1 MSTAKRDWGR
11 PLAPSRNRDG
21 PPLREA
27 GPTGHILSPA
37 TMTLA
42 GSVVA
47 LIFFAAL
54 AEMAAR
60 APFVRRSLPA
70 PHLGIGYWFLDLKLD
85 RLQRFSEQG
94 PVDVLFTGHSTVDA
108 GIDPQAFNRSFHAVT
123 GKKIRSF
130 NLGIA
135 KLDLPSLALLL
146 RIVAGR
152 SRPALVIA
160 GFLPEDLLEDMR
172 SGRVDTLGSTPWVRQ
187 RLDRSNLEGWLADH
201 SAAYRYFLRFRLW
214 LQQPK
219 FSRSITAKDRNMAA
233 DGYRIIRNTHVISGE
248 KKEASERPA
257 PSRHAYRQAS
267 PRLLAALDGI
277 MHFCARQGIE
287 IVWVE
292 MPLHRTDDFVSG
304 VAGQLRR
311 QLAARAAERIR
322 RHGGLF
328 IRSGFVDVQAD
339 AFWSQRNHLNSIGA
353 DRFSS
358 SLGKEIGQAF
368 SPGAM
373 AGTRPD
379 AAGW

>member
-1 MSTAKRDWGR
+1 MSTAERDRGR
-11 PLAPSRNRDG
+11 P
-21 PPLREA
+21 
-27 GPTGHILSPA
+27 PA
-37 TMTLA
+37 LPGRTLFPAAMTLA

-47 LIFFAAL
+47 LVFLAAL

-60 APFVRRSLPA
+60 TPFVRRSLPA

-85 RLQRFSEQG
+85 RLQRFAEQG

-123 GKKIRSF
+123 GRKIRSF

-172 SGRVDTLGSTPWVRQ
+172 SGNVDTLRSTPWVRQ
-187 RLDRSNLEGWLADH
+187 RLDRPNWEGWLADH
-201 SAAYRYFLRFRLW
+201 SRAYRYFLRFRLW
-214 LQQPK
+214 LQQPN

-233 DGYRIIRNTHVISGE
+233 DGYRVIRNTHVISGD
-248 KKEASERPA
+248 KKEAAERPA
-257 PSRHAYRQAS
+257 PLRRAYQRAS
-267 PRLLAALDGI
+267 PRRMAALDGI
-277 MHFCARQGIE
+277 MRFCARQGIE

-292 MPLHRTDDFVSG
+292 MPLHRTDDFVTG
-304 VAGQLRR
+304 VVGRTRR
-311 QLAARAAERIR
+311 QLAAQAVERIR
-322 RHGGLF
+322 RHGGSV

-339 AFWSQRNHLNSIGA
+339 AFWSQRNHMNSIGA

-358 SLGKEIGQAF
+358 RLGEEIGQALR
-368 SPGAM
+368 PGAM
-373 AGTRPD
+373 AGPRPN
-379 AAGW
+379 AAVW